1 MSTSVIRTAEDWW
14 RVEGEVATRVDTAAT
29 TTAELLEDRPA
40 VEAAVGGDTPVG
52 TLAPL
57 SPVTAPC
64 RVVAQLLN
72 YRSHAIDA
80 GADVDNLQ
88 PTFFRKSSASISGPT
103 EPICRPPE
111 VGLLDYEI
119 ELGLVIGAH
128 VPINQV
134 VTPESLSEFV
144 AGIVV
149 TNDVSAREIQLTKVQ
164 VYESKSYPTFTPVGP
179 RLVLLEPDEFARI
192 PELRMTL
199 SVNGEVRQDQLIGDD
214 LLTPPAAALTRLA
227 RFQTLSPGDLL
238 LTGTPIGTAIS
249 APPAIVQKIGEL
261 LPATIKWKLF
271 FSRQARNPKYLSTD
285 DVVTAR
291 IATADGD
298 IDLGTQTNVIR

>member
-1 MSTSVIRTAEDWW
+1 MSTSIIRTATDWW
-14 RVEGEVATRVDTAAT
+14 RIEGDVATRVDTTAT
-29 TTAELLEDRPA
+29 TTGELLADRPA
-40 VEAAVGGDTPVG
+40 IAAAVGGDTPVD

-57 SPVTAPC
+57 SPVTTPC

-72 YRSHAIDA
+72 YRSHAVDA

-88 PTFFRKSSASISGPT
+88 PTFFRKSSASLSGPT
-103 EPICRPPE
+103 DPIRRPPE

-128 VPINQV
+128 VPIDQV
-134 VTPESLSEFV
+134 VTPESLGDFV
-144 AGIVV
+144 AGLVV

-179 RLVLLEPDEFARI
+179 RLVLLEPSEFARI
-192 PELRMTL
+192 RELRLTL
-199 SVNGEVRQDQLIGDD
+199 SVNGDVRQDQLIGDD

-227 RFQTLSPGDLL
+227 RFQTLAPGDLL
-238 LTGTPIGTAIS
+238 LTGTPVGTAIS
-249 APPAIVQKIGEL
+249 APPAFVQKMGEL
-261 LPATIKWKLF
+261 LPAALKWKLF

-291 IATADGD
+291 IATADGE
-298 IDLGTQTNVIR
+298 IDLGTQTNVVC

>member
-1 MSTSVIRTAEDWW
+1 MSTSIIRTATDWW
-14 RVEGEVATRVDTAAT
+14 RIEGDVATRVDTAAT
-29 TTAELLEDRPA
+29 TTGELLADRRVIA
-40 VEAAVGGDTPVG
+40 AAVGGDTPVD

-57 SPVTAPC
+57 SPVTTPC

-72 YRSHAIDA
+72 YRSHAVDA

-103 EPICRPPE
+103 DPIRRPPE

-128 VPINQV
+128 VPIDQV
-134 VTPESLSEFV
+134 VTPESLGDFV
-144 AGIVV
+144 AGLVV

-179 RLVLLEPDEFARI
+179 RLVLLEPSEFARI
-192 PELRMTL
+192 RELRLTL
-199 SVNGEVRQDQLIGDD
+199 SVNGDVRQDQLIGDD

-227 RFQTLSPGDLL
+227 RFQTLAPGDLL
-238 LTGTPIGTAIS
+238 LTGTPVGTAIS
-249 APPAIVQKIGEL
+249 APPAFVQKMGEL
-261 LPATIKWKLF
+261 LPAALKWKLF

-291 IATADGD
+291 IATADGE
-298 IDLGTQTNVIR
+298 IDLGTQTNVVC

>member
-1 MSTSVIRTAEDWW
+1 MSTSIIRTATDWW
-14 RVEGEVATRVDTAAT
+14 RIEGDVATRVDTAAT
-29 TTAELLEDRPA
+29 TTGELLADRRVIA
-40 VEAAVGGDTPVG
+40 AAVGGDTPVD

-57 SPVTAPC
+57 SPVTTPC

-72 YRSHAIDA
+72 YRSHAVDA

-88 PTFFRKSSASISGPT
+88 PTFFRKSSASLSGPT
-103 EPICRPPE
+103 DPIRRPPE

-128 VPINQV
+128 VPIDQV
-134 VTPESLSEFV
+134 VTPESLGDFV
-144 AGIVV
+144 AGLVV

-179 RLVLLEPDEFARI
+179 RLVLLEPSEFARI
-192 PELRMTL
+192 RELRLTL
-199 SVNGEVRQDQLIGDD
+199 SVNGDVRQDQLIGDD

-227 RFQTLSPGDLL
+227 RFQTLAPGDLL
-238 LTGTPIGTAIS
+238 LTGTPVGTAIS
-249 APPAIVQKIGEL
+249 APPAFVQKMGEL
-261 LPATIKWKLF
+261 LPAALKWKLF

-291 IATADGD
+291 IATADGE
-298 IDLGTQTNVIR
+298 IDLGTQTNVVC